1 MKSIKARKQRKSF
14 FNAPLHKRQTNISSH
29 LEENLLMK
37 YDRRSVPLITGDTV
51 KVMRGIYKG
60 HESKV
65 AKIHVKKYRVEVEG
79 VTITKADGKKIAKP
93 VHPSNLL
100 ITKLNLTDKWRRN
113 NLEKKVSAE
122 TKKDIEA
129 EAKQQII
136 ELENERKQEEARLAA
151 EKKAE
156 EDVEEEDIN
165 EEPVVEEED
174 IKEKPVVVDKKPDSK
189 KKTEDS
195 PELDDALDSNKKKTP
210 QTKNKSEGKK
220 KKEDDKEET
229 L

>member
-1 MKSIKARKQRKSF
+1 
-14 FNAPLHKRQTNISSH
+14 
-29 LEENLLMK
+29 MK

-51 KVMRGIYKG
+51 KVMRGIYKD

-122 TKKDIEA
+122 TKKDIEE

-151 EKKAE
+151 EKK
-156 EDVEEEDIN
+156 EEED
-165 EEPVVEEED
+165 VVEEEEVKEKPVVVKKEE

-195 PELDDALDSNKKKTP
+195 PELDDASDSDKKKTP

>member
-14 FNAPLHKRQTNISSH
+14 FNAPLHKRQNNISSH

-156 EDVEEEDIN
+156 EEED
-165 EEPVVEEED
+165 EDVVEEED
-174 IKEKPVVVDKKPDSK
+174 IKEEPTVVDKKIDSK
-189 KKTEDS
+189 TKTEDS
-195 PELDDALDSNKKKTP
+195 PELDDASDSNKKKTP

-229 L
+229 S

>member
-1 MKSIKARKQRKSF
+1 
-14 FNAPLHKRQTNISSH
+14 
-29 LEENLLMK
+29 MK

-65 AKIHVKKYRVEVEG
+65 ATIHVKKYRVEVEG

-156 EDVEEEDIN
+156 EED
-165 EEPVVEEED
+165 VEEED
-174 IKEKPVVVDKKPDSK
+174 IKEEPTVVYKKIDSK
-189 KKTEDS
+189 TKTEDS
-195 PELDDALDSNKKKTP
+195 PELDDASDSNKKKTP

-220 KKEDDKEET
+220 KKEDYKEET
-229 L
+229 S

>member
-14 FNAPLHKRQTNISSH
+14 FNAPLHKRQNNISSH

-65 AKIHVKKYRVEVEG
+65 ATIHVKKYRVEVEG

-129 EAKQQII
+129 EGKQQLI
-136 ELENERKQEEARLAA
+136 ELEKERKQEEARLAA

-156 EDVEEEDIN
+156 KEED
-165 EEPVVEEED
+165 EEVVEEED
-174 IKEKPVVVDKKPDSK
+174 IKEEPTVVDKKIDSK
-189 KKTEDS
+189 IKTEDS
-195 PELDDALDSNKKKTP
+195 PELDDASDSNKKKTP

-229 L
+229 S